1 MAVPS
6 LDALIK
12 AGFDVVAVLTRPDAP
27 VGRKRVLTPSP
38 VAARAMELGIE
49 VIRAAKVDADTTAGI
64 AEFAPDVAAIVA
76 YGGIVPKAALGVPRH
91 GWSICTSPCFR
102 HGAVLP
108 PVQRSI
114 IAGDDVTGG
123 AVTFQLEE
131 GLDTG
136 PVFGTLT
143 ETVRP
148 EDTAG
153 DLLERLSI
161 SGAVLLSQTLSAI
174 DAGQA
179 APQPQN
185 GGEISL
191 APKLT
196 LDDGRLDWQQPALVL
211 NRRARGVTPEPGAW
225 TTLEGQRVKLEP
237 VALRPEVKD
246 LPPGSIRVEGK
257 SVLVG
262 TGSHAVELGRIQPA
276 GKKMMSSADWAAAWQ
291 HPREWYSNERVRPPR
306 PPQQQREPGRQRGRE
321 TETRRATVEPV
332 GRASATPRAASETG
346 DRRGASPITLRRSA
360 PAAQIQPDWWL
371 LKCSARLLPKMPTQI
386 LCFRRASGNTA
397 STVGMPDLPLN

>member
-6 LDALIK
+6 LNALVQ
-12 AGFDVVAVLTRPDAP
+12 AGFEIVAVLTRPDAP

-49 VIRAAKVDADTTAGI
+49 VIRAAKVDTGTTAKI
-64 AEFAPDVAAIVA
+64 AEFEPDVAAIVA
-76 YGGIVPKAALGVPRH
+76 YGGIVPRAALGVPTH
-91 GWSICTSPCFR
+91 GWVNLHFSLLPAWR
-102 HGAVLP
+102 GAA

-114 IAGDDVTGG
+114 IAGDDVTG
-123 AVTFQLEE
+123 AATFQLEE

-148 EDTAG
+148 GDTAG

-179 APQPQN
+179 APVTQQ
-185 GGEISL
+185 GEISL

-196 LDDGRLDWQQPALVL
+196 LDDGRLDWQQPALAL

-225 TTLEGQRVKLEP
+225 TTLEGQRIKLEP
-237 VALRPEVKD
+237 VALRPDIKD
-246 LPPGSIRVEGK
+246 LPPGNIRVDGK

-276 GKKMMSSADWAAAWQ
+276 GKKMMSSADWARGLAT
-291 HPREWYSNERVRPPR
+291 PERVVF
-306 PPQQQREPGRQRGRE
+306 E
-321 TETRRATVEPV
+321 
-332 GRASATPRAASETG
+332 
-346 DRRGASPITLRRSA
+346 
-360 PAAQIQPDWWL
+360 
-371 LKCSARLLPKMPTQI
+371 
-386 LCFRRASGNTA
+386 
-397 STVGMPDLPLN
+397 